1 MTGRIG
7 LRRPLLRRTIRFGPT
22 LWHEES
28 EAFTAGACTS
38 RSKDGRASGRT
49 AYWTLQI
56 TLKGGGLM
64 VYLIDPKEVTTNW
77 CIPFCK
83 NVAHPLYGV
92 PPCRSYDI

>member
-1 MTGRIG
+1 
-7 LRRPLLRRTIRFGPT
+7 
-22 LWHEES
+22 
-28 EAFTAGACTS
+28 
-38 RSKDGRASGRT
+38 
-49 AYWTLQI
+49 
-56 TLKGGGLM
+56 M